1 MNLSAELQKIYNEGR
16 RAGLNEAY
24 NIVSELHGFEQ
35 KKLNLTNDTRQAQV
49 YTATKGVL
57 HRAKAMIEHHIGEVE
72 G

>member
-1 MNLSAELQKIYNEGR
+1 MNIEEALKVAREEGR

-24 NIVSELHGFEQ
+24 NIVSELHGTEH
-35 KKLNLTNDTRQAQV
+35 KKYNLTNDTRQAQV

-72 G
+72 

>member
-1 MNLSAELQKIYNEGR
+1 MNIEEALKVAREEGR
-16 RAGLNEAY
+16 KAGLLEAY
-24 NIVSELHGFEQ
+24 DIVSELYGFEQ

-72 G
+72 K